1 MTENIVSSNK
11 VTNEETALT
20 KEEVLDELPEG
31 ISHIIE
37 KLPPEE
43 KKLITES
50 FFQLTMGSFS
60 SSPISPIIKKLTPEH
75 ITKIIDSSDES
86 DKRQYR
92 FALWSRGYMTL
103 YILIGIGLFIFLT
116 IYLSKNQADLYKSI
130 VEVLFAFLGG
140 FGVGTAYKSSKS
152 NR

>member
-1 MTENIVSSNK
+1 MTEKIVSSNK

-31 ISHIIE
+31 VSHIIE

-50 FFQLTMGSFS
+50 FQLTMGSFS
-60 SSPISPIIKKLTPEH
+60 SSPITPIIKKLTPEH

-86 DKRQYR
+86 DRRQYR

-116 IYLSKNQADLYKSI
+116 IYLSKNQTDLYKSI
-130 VEVLFAFLGG
+130 IEVLVAFLGG